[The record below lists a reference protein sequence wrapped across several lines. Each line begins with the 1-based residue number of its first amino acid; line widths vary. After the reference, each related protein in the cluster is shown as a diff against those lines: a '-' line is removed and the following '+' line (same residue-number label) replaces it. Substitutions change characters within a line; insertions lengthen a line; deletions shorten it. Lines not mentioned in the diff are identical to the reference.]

1 MSAGMTQKPPQHPK
15 LSTGTAG
22 LDAILGGGIERG
34 RAYLVEGTPGTG
46 KTTLALSFLHEGVRQ
61 GDATLYVTLSESEV
75 ELRSVA
81 ASHGW
86 DMDGVDIYELVAAAS
101 LDGDAE
107 QSVLHPAELELGET
121 ARAVMDR
128 VRARSPARI
137 VFDSLSEIRLLAENP
152 QRYRRQVLAL
162 KRFFAQQGCTVL
174 LLDDQSSN
182 ASASG
187 GDLQLHSMVHG
198 VVTLQQIP
206 LDYGAERRRLR
217 VVKLRGSPFRGGY
230 HDFAIRRGGLSVYPR
245 LVAQEH
251 RAAFDP
257 TPVSTGNAGFDRLL
271 GGGLCPGTN
280 TLLIGPSGAG
290 KTTTAI
296 SALVAALR
304 RGGRAAYFL
313 FDEGLPTLLARSV
326 ALGMDLRPFV
336 ETGQLTLRQ
345 IDPAEMSPGEFAH
358 RVRHA
363 VERDGARFVAI
374 DNLNAYMQSMPGETY
389 LLLQMHELL
398 TYLNQQGVVTVLV
411 LGQHGIIGQVTVT
424 VDLSYLADAIVLLR
438 YFEADGEVRKAV
450 SVIKTRTAGHERTVR
465 EITVGP
471 NGLSLGAPLTG
482 AQGALSGLPVWAGG
496 SASSAAA
503 GPG

>member
-1 MSAGMTQKPPQHPK
+1 MTAGMTSPPPQQPK
-15 LSTGTAG
+15 LSTGTSG

-34 RAYLVEGTPGTG
+34 RVYLVEGTPGTG
-46 KTTLALSFLHEGVRQ
+46 KTTLALGFLHEGVRQ
-61 GDATLYVTLSESEV
+61 GDATLYVTLSESED

-86 DMDGVDIYELVAAAS
+86 DMDGVDVYELAAAAG
-101 LDGDAE
+101 LDGDGE
-107 QSVLHPAELELGET
+107 QTVLHPAELELGET

-128 VRARSPARI
+128 VRASSPARI

-152 QRYRRQVLAL
+152 QRYRRQALAL
-162 KRFFAQQGCTVL
+162 KRFFVQQGCTVL
-174 LLDDQSSN
+174 LLDDHSANS
-182 ASASG
+182 SASG
-187 GDLQLHSMVHG
+187 GDLQLHSLVHG
-198 VVTLQQIP
+198 VVTLEQIP

-217 VVKLRGSPFRGGY
+217 VVKLRGSSFRGGY
-230 HDFAIRRGGLSVYPR
+230 HDFAIQRGGLAVYPR

-257 TPVSTGNAGFDRLL
+257 APVSTGSAGLDQML
-271 GGGLCPGTN
+271 GGGLSPGTN

-290 KTTTAI
+290 KTTTVT

-313 FDEGLPTLLARSV
+313 LDEGLPTLLARSA

-336 ETGQLTLRQ
+336 ENGRLALRQ
-345 IDPAEMSPGEFAH
+345 VDPAEMSPGEFAH

-363 VERDGARFVAI
+363 VERDGARFIAI
-374 DNLNAYMQSMPGETY
+374 DSLNAYMQSMPGEKF

-398 TYLNQQGVVTVLV
+398 TYLNQQGVITMLA
-411 LGQHGIIGQVTVT
+411 LGQHGIIGQVTAT

-450 SVIKTRTAGHERTVR
+450 SVMKTRTASHERTVR

-471 NGLSLGAPLTG
+471 QGLSVGAPLTG
-482 AQGALSGLPVWAGG
+482 AQGALSRLPVWSGVAP
-496 SASSAAA
+496 SAAA
-503 GPG
+503 RPG

>member
-1 MSAGMTQKPPQHPK
+1 MMPEPPLK
-15 LSTGTAG
+15 LSTGTVG
-22 LDAILGGGIERG
+22 LDAILGGGIDPG
-34 RAYLVEGTPGTG
+34 RVYLIEGTPGTG
-46 KTTLALSFLHEGVRQ
+46 KTTLALSFLLEGVRRR
-61 GDATLYVTLSESEV
+61 DATLYITLSESED
-75 ELRSVA
+75 ELRAVA
-81 ASHGW
+81 SSHGW
-86 DMDGVDIYELVAAAS
+86 S
-101 LDGDAE
+101 LDGIDVFELAPPSGLDGEGE

-128 VRARSPARI
+128 VRARNPARV

-174 LLDDQSSN
+174 LLDDHSSN
-182 ASASG
+182 SVQSG

-198 VVTLQQIP
+198 VVTLEQIAR
-206 LDYGAERRRLR
+206 DYGAERRRLR
-217 VVKLRGSPFRGGY
+217 IVKLRGSPFRGGY
-230 HDFAIRRGGLSVYPR
+230 HDFVIRRGGIAVHPR
-245 LVAQEH
+245 LVAQDYH
-251 RAAFDP
+251 TAFDHAR
-257 TPVSTGNAGFDRLL
+257 VSTGNAGFDQML
-271 GGGLCPGTN
+271 GGGLNPGTN

-290 KTTTAI
+290 KTTTTT

-313 FDEGLPTLLARSV
+313 FDEGLPTLLARSA

-336 ETGQLTLRQ
+336 ENGQLSLRQ

-374 DNLNAYMQSMPGETY
+374 DNLNAYMQSMPGEQY

-398 TYLNQQGVVTVLV
+398 TYLNQQGVITFLV
-411 LGQHGIIGQVTVT
+411 VGQHGLVGPVTT
-424 VDLSYLADAIVLLR
+424 AVDLSYLADAILLLR

-450 SVIKTRTAGHERTVR
+450 SVVKTRTTAHERTVR
-465 EITVGP
+465 EFAIGP
-471 NGLSLGAPLTG
+471 QGLSVGAPLTG
-482 AQGALSGLPVWAGG
+482 MQGVLSGLPAWTGALVPPG
-496 SASSAAA
+496 AA

>member
-1 MSAGMTQKPPQHPK
+1 MTAGMTPQPPSQPK

-22 LDAILGGGIERG
+22 LDAILGGGVESG
-34 RAYLVEGTPGTG
+34 RVYLVEGTPGTG
-46 KTTLALSFLHEGVRQ
+46 KTTLGLSFLHEGVRQ
-61 GDATLYVTLSESEV
+61 GDSTLYVTLSESEP

-86 DMDGVDIYELVAAAS
+86 DMAGVDVYELAAAAGP
-101 LDGDAE
+101 DGEGE

-121 ARAVMDR
+121 ARAVMER

-174 LLDDQSSN
+174 LLDDHSAN
-182 ASASG
+182 PSASG
-187 GDLQLHSMVHG
+187 GDLQLHSLVHG
-198 VVTLQQIP
+198 VVTLEQIP

-230 HDFAIRRGGLSVYPR
+230 HDFAIQRGGLAVYPR

-257 TPVSTGNAGFDRLL
+257 APVSTGSAGLDQMR
-271 GGGLCPGTN
+271 GGGLSPGTS

-290 KTTTAI
+290 KTTTAV

-313 FDEGLPTLLARSV
+313 FDEGVPTLLARSA

-336 ETGQLTLRQ
+336 ENGQLTLRQ

-358 RVRHA
+358 RVRHV
-363 VERDGARFVAI
+363 VERDGVRFVAI
-374 DNLNAYMQSMPGETY
+374 DNLNAYLQSMPGEQY

-398 TYLNQQGVVTVLV
+398 TYLNQQGVITVLV
-411 LGQHGIIGQVTVT
+411 LGQHGIIGQVTVA

-450 SVIKTRTAGHERTVR
+450 SVMKSRTTAHERTVR
-465 EITVGP
+465 EITIGP
-471 NGLSLGAPLTG
+471 HGVTVGAPLTG
-482 AQGALSGLPVWAGG
+482 AQGALSGLPVWAG
-496 SASSAAA
+496 SLASHAA